1 MKHFILAVIILIGW
15 TIAFTPIKANA
26 LTISPVRFE
35 ILGDPGQTLMGEI
48 TLFNERDIAETFYS
62 SFESFEARG
71 EGGEPRFV
79 PAQKGL
85 PTWMKTESTITLEP
99 GETKI
104 VPFSIEVP
112 QGADPGGHFAAIFW
126 SNVPPAEIEEKQMV
140 VGARIGT
147 LILLRVSGE
156 IREGGGILE
165 FGTKNKIYTHLPI
178 SLFYRLANDG
188 NNWLRPE
195 GEVKISNIIGLQT
208 AVLDA
213 NPVKG
218 NVLPG
223 SIRRFDIEWEAQDKI
238 TEGGFLATARHQ
250 WQNFALGPYRAT
262 LALRYNGTDTL
273 SETEISEGFKSTFWF
288 FVIPWQL
295 LIIIIIVLVILG
307 FFGAKG
313 LNKYNRWVIA
323 KYKNLEKK

>member
-1 MKHFILAVIILIGW
+1 MKQFILAVIILIGW
-15 TIAFTPIKANA
+15 TIAFTPTEANA

-35 ILGDPGQTLMGEI
+35 ISGDPGQTLVGEI

-85 PTWMKTESTITLEP
+85 PTWMKTESTIVLEP

-104 VPFSIEVP
+104 VPFSIEIP
-112 QGADPGGHFAAIFW
+112 EEADPGGHFAAIFW
-126 SNVPPAEIEEKQMV
+126 SNVPPVEAEEEQMI

-147 LILLRVSGE
+147 LVLLRVSGE

-165 FGTKNKIYTHLPI
+165 FGTENRIYTHLPI
-178 SLFYRLANDG
+178 SFFYRLANDG

-195 GEVKISNIIGLQT
+195 GEVKISNIIGLRT
-208 AVLDA
+208 TTLDA

-223 SIRRFDIEWEAQDKI
+223 SIRRFDVKWEAQNKI

-250 WQNFALGPYRAT
+250 WQNFAFGPYRAT
-262 LALRYNGTDTL
+262 LALRYNGMGAP
-273 SETEISEGFKSTFWF
+273 ETEITEGFKSSFWF
-288 FVIPWQL
+288 FIIPWQL
-295 LIIIIIVLVILG
+295 LIIIIIVLMTVG
-307 FFGAKG
+307 FIGTKG
-313 LNKYNRWVIA
+313 LKKYNRWII
-323 KYKNLEKK
+323 EKATKDKQ

>member
-223 SIRRFDIEWEAQDKI
+223 SIRRFDVEWKAQDEI
-238 TEGGFLATARHQ
+238 TEEGFLAIVGHQ
-250 WQNFALGPYRAT
+250 WQNFAFGPYRAT
-262 LALRYNGTDTL
+262 LSLRNGML
-273 SETEISEGFKSTFWF
+273 PELETTEGFKSNFWF

-295 LIIIIIVLVILG
+295 LIIIIIVLMIVG
-307 FFGAKG
+307 FIGTKG
-313 LNKYNRWVIA
+313 LKKYNRWIIEKA
-323 KYKNLEKK
+323 TKNK

>member
-1 MKHFILAVIILIGW
+1 MKQFILAVIVLIGW
-15 TIAFTPIKANA
+15 TIAFMPIKASA

-35 ILGDPGQTLMGEI
+35 ISGDPGQTLIGEI
-48 TLFNERDIAETFYS
+48 TLFNEREIAETFYS

-71 EGGEPRFV
+71 EEGNPSFV

-85 PTWMKTESTITLEP
+85 PTWMKTEPKITLEP

-104 VPFSIEVP
+104 IPFSIEIP
-112 QGADPGGHFAAIFW
+112 KEADPGGHFAAIFW
-126 SNVPPAEIEEKQMV
+126 SNVPPIEAGEEQMV

-147 LILLRVSGE
+147 LVLLRVSGE

-165 FGTKNKIYTHLPI
+165 FGTENRIYTHLPI

-195 GEVKISNIIGLQT
+195 GEIKISNIIGLQT
-208 AVLDA
+208 AILDA

-223 SIRRFDIEWEAQDKI
+223 SVRRFDIEWGMQGE
-238 TEGGFLATARHQ
+238 TTEEGGFLAIIGHQ
-250 WQNFALGPYRAT
+250 WRNFAFGPYRAT
-262 LALRYNGTDTL
+262 LTLRNGIL
-273 SETEISEGFKSTFWF
+273 PESETTEGFKSSFWL

-295 LIIIIIVLVILG
+295 LIIIIIVLIIVG
-307 FFGAKG
+307 FLGAKG
-313 LNKYNRWVIA
+313 LNKYNRWVIS
-323 KYKNLEKK
+323 KYKNLENKK